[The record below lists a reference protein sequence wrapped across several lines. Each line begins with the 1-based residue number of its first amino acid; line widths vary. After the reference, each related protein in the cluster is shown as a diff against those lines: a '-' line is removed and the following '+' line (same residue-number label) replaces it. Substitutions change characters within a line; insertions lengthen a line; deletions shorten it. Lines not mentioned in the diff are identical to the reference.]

1 MGHVGWLELLNFRCH
16 PELSFEPEQG
26 VNVLLGRNGAGKT
39 SVLEAISY
47 ASGLRSFRHTPD
59 ASLIREGASEAIL
72 RVGLRSARG
81 EVRVE
86 ISVPRIGRRRVQLN
100 GKRPSSNAELAR
112 TFPTVSF
119 LPDDLE
125 LIKGSPGIRRD
136 FVDALASQLSPQSG
150 ASQKE
155 FSRALRQRNTL
166 LRQEGR
172 AADQPTLSVWDERLA
187 VSGSQVIRDRLAVIA
202 DLEPLLATGYRSVA
216 GRGELSVRYRPSWG
230 APEAPTDV
238 DRIHEALVETL
249 EARRER
255 DMDVRVTT
263 AGPHRDEPWLE
274 LSGRPARS
282 EASQGEQRSLA
293 LGLRLASYEL
303 LEERTGLT
311 PVLLLDDVFSELDPG
326 RSDGVMAL
334 MPRGQVFVTSAR
346 EDEVPVAG
354 RRWTVNA
361 GSIV

>member
-1 MGHVGWLELLNFRCH
+1 MELLSFRCH
-16 PELSFEPEQG
+16 QELSFAPEPG

-47 ASGLRSFRHTPD
+47 ASELRSFRHTPD
-59 ASLIREGASEAIL
+59 ASLIREEALEAIV
-72 RVGLRSARG
+72 RVGVESASG
-81 EVRVE
+81 EVRIE
-86 ISVPRIGRRRVQLN
+86 ISVPRNGRRRVQLN

-125 LIKGSPGIRRD
+125 LVKGSPGMRRD
-136 FVDALASQLSPQSG
+136 FVDVLVGQLSPQAG
-150 ASQKE
+150 AVQKE
-155 FSRALRQRNTL
+155 FTRALRQRNTL

-172 AADQPTLSVWDERLA
+172 GTDRATLSVWDERLA
-187 VSGSQVIRDRLAVIA
+187 ISGAQVIRDRLKVIA
-202 DLEPLLATGYRSVA
+202 DIEPLLAAGYRSVA
-216 GRGELSVRYRPSWG
+216 GRGELRVRYRPSWG
-230 APEAPTDV
+230 RTETEIDA
-238 DRIHEALVETL
+238 DRIREALIETL

-293 LGLRLASYEL
+293 LGLRLAAYEL
-303 LEERTGLT
+303 LEQRTGLT

-354 RRWTVNA
+354 RRWLVNA
-361 GSIV
+361 GSIQ